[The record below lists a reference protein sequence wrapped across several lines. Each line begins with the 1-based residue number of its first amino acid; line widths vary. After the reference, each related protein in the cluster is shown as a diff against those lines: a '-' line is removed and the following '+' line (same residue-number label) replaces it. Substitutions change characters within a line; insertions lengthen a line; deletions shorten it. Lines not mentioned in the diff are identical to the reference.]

1 MDIGN
6 LLRIWHEIRS
16 ETLRNDVFRAFL
28 FSNAKKN
35 VFVGLYELTQLPIRK
50 IINIAQ
56 KLKTIDS
63 EIPFKGVRL
72 VVRMNCFFCQNKNP
86 NRYFFWRFSKK
97 IKPPAIFSEIRIS
110 EK

>member
-1 MDIGN
+1 MMQS
-6 LLRIWHEIRS
+6 WYEIRS

-56 KLKTIDS
+56 KL
-63 EIPFKGVRL
+63 
-72 VVRMNCFFCQNKNP
+72 RMPQNKVEASLKEHP
-86 NRYFFWRFSKK
+86 ELKK
-97 IKPPAIFSEIRIS
+97 I
-110 EK
+110 EKVLSQLKSQQLQGKSRDQTT

>member
-63 EIPFKGVRL
+63 EIPFKGCRNFSDKPL
-72 VVRMNCFFCQNKNP
+72 LKLPEISCFS
-86 NRYFFWRFSKK
+86 Y
-97 IKPPAIFSEIRIS
+97 IS
-110 EK
+110 SVF

>member
-28 FSNAKKN
+28 FSNAKN
-35 VFVGLYELTQLPIRK
+35 NMFTEHDELTQLPIRK

-56 KLKTIDS
+56 MLKTIDS
-63 EIPFKGVRL
+63 EVPFKVDLPAGAHL
-72 VVRMNCFFCQNKNP
+72 CQK
-86 NRYFFWRFSKK
+86 
-97 IKPPAIFSEIRIS
+97 
-110 EK
+110 

>member
-28 FSNAKKN
+28 FSNAKN
-35 VFVGLYELTQLPIRK
+35 NMFVGHYELTQLPIRK

-56 KLKTIDS
+56 KLRMPPKKVDS
-63 EIPFKGVRL
+63 ILKEHPEL
-72 VVRMNCFFCQNKNP
+72 
-86 NRYFFWRFSKK
+86 KK
-97 IKPPAIFSEIRIS
+97 IEKVLSQLKSQQLQGKSRNNAI
-110 EK
+110 

>member
-63 EIPFKGVRL
+63 EIPFKT
-72 VVRMNCFFCQNKNP
+72 FFLTMLIDQ
-86 NRYFFWRFSKK
+86 F
-97 IKPPAIFSEIRIS
+97 
-110 EK
+110 